1 MDERIVSSGM
11 KLAAHVARPP
21 GRPSGP
27 PPAVV
32 LCHGYP
38 SATDAGVTTPELAD
52 RIATEMG
59 WVALAFAFRGCG
71 DSEGQF
77 SLAGWLDDIGAAVSH
92 VQRELRP
99 LGIWLAGFGTRG
111 SRAWRPWA
119 PRVTSTTGPATL
131 AGCSSTA
138 ATWG

>member
-1 MDERIVSSGM
+1 MSMDERIVSSGF

-38 SATDAGVTTPELAD
+38 SATDTGLTTPDLAD

-59 WVALAFAFRGCG
+59 WLALAFAFRGCG

-77 SLAGWLDDIGAAVSH
+77 SLVGWLDDIGAAASAASSP
-92 VQRELRP
+92 RP
-99 LGIWLAGFGTRG
+99 TARRARRHERH
-111 SRAWRPWA
+111 SR
-119 PRVTSTTGPATL
+119 
-131 AGCSSTA
+131 
-138 ATWG
+138 